1 MSIFI
6 TFEGGE
12 GSGKS
17 TQSKMLLE
25 YLNKDNLNEQNK
37 TAILTREPGGSPEA
51 EKIRELL
58 VTGKQDRWDKISET
72 LLFYAA
78 RRNHVEN
85 LIKPALAQNKI
96 VICDRFND
104 STIAYQGYGHGC
116 SLDVIKNLEN
126 IAVANFKPNITFIID
141 ITPEEG
147 LRRAEARLFNSNS
160 NENRFEKLGLQF
172 HKDIRR
178 GFHQIA
184 EDEPDRCRIID
195 GHNSPENIHE
205 QIIKILQKL

>member
-1 MSIFI
+1 MSKFI

-17 TQSKMLLE
+17 TQSKMLFE
-25 YLNKDNLNEQNK
+25 YFKNQNK
-37 TAILTREPGGSPEA
+37 AAILTREPGGSVDA

-58 VTGKQDRWDKISET
+58 VTGKQDRWDKTSET

-78 RRNHVEN
+78 RRNHIES
-85 LIKPALAQNKI
+85 LIKPALTENKI

-104 STIAYQGYGHGC
+104 STIAYQGYGHGYN
-116 SLDVIKNLEN
+116 LETIKTLEN
-126 IAVANFKPNITFIID
+126 ISIGNFKPDITFIID

-147 LRRAEARLFNSNS
+147 LRRSEIRLSNSNS
-160 NENRFEKLGLQF
+160 NESRFEKLGIQF
-172 HKDIRR
+172 HKNIRK

-184 EDEPDRCRIID
+184 KDEPERCHIIN
-195 GHNSPENIHE
+195 GHDTPENIHKK
-205 QIIKILQKL
+205 IIDVIITKF

>member
-1 MSIFI
+1 MSKFI

-17 TQSKMLLE
+17 TQSKMLFE
-25 YLNKDNLNEQNK
+25 YFKSNNKS
-37 TAILTREPGGSPEA
+37 AILTREPGGSVDA

-58 VTGKQDRWDKISET
+58 VTGKQDRWDKTSET

-85 LIKPALAQNKI
+85 LIKPALAENKI

-104 STIAYQGYGHGC
+104 STIAYQGYGHGYN
-116 SLDVIKNLEN
+116 LETIKTLEN
-126 IAVANFKPNITFIID
+126 IAIGNFKPDITFIID

-147 LRRAEARLFNSNS
+147 LRRSEIRLFNSNS
-160 NENRFEKLGLQF
+160 NESRFEKLGIQF
-172 HKDIRR
+172 HKNIRK

-184 EDEPDRCRIID
+184 EDEPSRCYIID
-195 GHNSPENIHE
+195 GHDTPENIHSKIVD
-205 QIIKILQKL
+205 IINTKI